1 MNAFDLLVLIALL
14 ITTYGGFK
22 NGFIQTVFKNIGY
35 IAGGVAGVA
44 IAVEVMS
51 TWSNNLVKAAG
62 AIILILLLAT
72 VGEFTLG
79 KIGLGFRKVLFISP
93 LKFLDSLLG
102 AALATLRTVF
112 TTYLIAAI
120 LIATHWSI
128 VDKHIA
134 GSQFYT
140 YTDSR
145 VPKVVTELKNYGDK
159 LFKQINRSSHS
170 PICKPSA
177 AI

>member
-14 ITTYGGFK
+14 ITAYSGFK
-22 NGFIQTVFKNIGY
+22 NGFIQTVLKTIGY

-51 TWSNNLVKAAG
+51 TWSNNIAKAAG
-62 AIILILLLAT
+62 AIILIFLLAIM
-72 VGEFTLG
+72 GEFILG
-79 KIGLGFRKVLFISP
+79 KIGLGFRKVLFIFP

-112 TTYLIAAI
+112 ITYLIAVI
-120 LIATHWSI
+120 VIATPWSI
-128 VDKHIA
+128 GVKYIA

-140 YTDSR
+140 YTDSHL
-145 VPKVVTELKNYGDK
+145 PKVVTELKTYGDK
-159 LFKQINRSSHS
+159 LFKQIN
-170 PICKPSA
+170 
-177 AI
+177 